1 MQDYWSIQLA
11 SPGLCHSSP
20 RPAAQSRQ
28 LLQLSKA
35 AVVRDAGGD
44 GGPVGVGV
52 PGEARQPGPQHDRHR
67 QRLQV
72 RDSSEYCLLSASAHY
87 TSHPANQDVN
97 LNAVNC
103 EQRSVV
109 CLHPDV
115 RVGELESGAGETG
128 GRPSPP
134 PARPRSAGSAG
145 QVITLPHCVY
155 PSLYSKLCCTGTA
168 AKVPPSCTFSS
179 NTLLLLNT
187 SNRKFCIVPFCDYSQ
202 NQKKCSYLF
211 RITQNCVT
219 WQEMSS
225 SFLPLTI
232 YVTQLSCEL
241 KSN

>member
-1 MQDYWSIQLA
+1 MPRAGTAVRSVSEYRA
-11 SPGLCHSSP
+11 
-20 RPAAQSRQ
+20 RPASLAPSMTDTASVCRYENPANNVSYQ
-28 LLQLSKA
+28 LQLIIPHTQLTK
-35 AVVRDAGGD
+35 
-44 GGPVGVGV
+44 
-52 PGEARQPGPQHDRHR
+52 
-67 QRLQV
+67 
-72 RDSSEYCLLSASAHY
+72 
-87 TSHPANQDVN
+87 N
-97 LNAVNC
+97 LNYVNC

-202 NQKKCSYLF
+202 NQEKCSYL
-211 RITQNCVT
+211 
-219 WQEMSS
+219 
-225 SFLPLTI
+225 
-232 YVTQLSCEL
+232 
-241 KSN
+241 